1 MNVMKKSVLFIAG
14 SLFAFGAVAQK
25 ANVVSAFNYMKK
37 KQFGKA
43 YDYIEKAVANE
54 KTGLEAKTWF
64 YRGNIILGMATSP
77 DLEVKTM
84 VKDPLAE
91 GAKSFKKSIE
101 LDTKGEYRKKIEQL
115 VPMVKNQALN
125 GGIEMFNAEK
135 YDEAYQMFATSA
147 IFADIIGEYDTLA
160 YFNAGIAADRAG
172 NSEDA
177 IMNYQKCADVGYNGA
192 SIYALMADIYDK
204 DKNQEKFLEIVGEGR
219 QKYPTDQSLVLKEL
233 NYYLG
238 NEKHDLAKTNLKT
251 AIANEPNNELLHFA
265 LGTVHEALNEGDEA
279 IAAYKKAVEVKPD
292 YFDAY
297 YNLGAFIFNQGVN
310 YNNSANELDFRTQK
324 KQITALEAKADEAF
338 KSAIPYLE
346 KAHEIDATDR
356 QTMQS
361 LSQLYV
367 RMGMNDKYKVI
378 KAELDK

>member
-1 MNVMKKSVLFIAG
+1 MKKSVLFIAG

-115 VPMVKNQALN
+115 VPMVKSQALN

-160 YFNAGIAADRAG
+160 YFNAGTAADRAG

-177 IMNYQKCADVGYNGA
+177 IINYQKCSYVVYNGA
-192 SIYALMADIYDK
+192 IIYALMSDIYDK
-204 DKNQEKFLEIVGEGR
+204 DKNQEKFLEIFGALR
-219 QKYPTDQSLVLKEL
+219 QKYPTDHSLVLNEF
-233 NYYLG
+233 NYSLG
-238 NEKHDLAKTNLKT
+238 H
-251 AIANEPNNELLHFA
+251 
-265 LGTVHEALNEGDEA
+265 
-279 IAAYKKAVEVKPD
+279 
-292 YFDAY
+292 
-297 YNLGAFIFNQGVN
+297 
-310 YNNSANELDFRTQK
+310 
-324 KQITALEAKADEAF
+324 
-338 KSAIPYLE
+338 
-346 KAHEIDATDR
+346 
-356 QTMQS
+356 
-361 LSQLYV
+361 
-367 RMGMNDKYKVI
+367 
-378 KAELDK
+378 